1 MWKRL
6 WEEGVRG
13 KMWRVVKGMYQTV
26 ESAVLVG
33 EESTEWFELQAG
45 VRQGCVMS
53 PVLFSLFINGLAREL
68 KKRGQG
74 VDIGGRRVQMLLY
87 ADDIA
92 LLAETPDD
100 LQRMFDVVSEYSRKW
115 RFKVNPKKGK
125 SEVMVFGRNHR
136 VAQKWMLAGKQ
147 IGETS
152 VYKYL
157 GVELCK
163 GLNFKLFKDRKV
175 KEARQRM
182 MRVWA
187 MGMRGGQMPVKQW
200 KTLVRPVLEYGA
212 AVIGDVKWQEAEQ
225 IQRRMGKMILRCS
238 EKMTNEVVLGELG
251 WWSMKGRRDLV
262 QLLFWG
268 KVVGM
273 SHSRLVHHLY
283 SISRARIRQANR
295 ANGARR
301 CMLCCKASD

>member
-1 MWKRL
+1 M
-6 WEEGVRG
+6 
-13 KMWRVVKGMYQTV
+13 
-26 ESAVLVG
+26 
-33 EESTEWFELQAG
+33 
-45 VRQGCVMS
+45 
-53 PVLFSLFINGLAREL
+53 
-68 KKRGQG
+68 KKK
-74 VDIGGRRVQMLLY
+74 
-87 ADDIA
+87 
-92 LLAETPDD
+92 T
-100 LQRMFDVVSEYSRKW
+100 
-115 RFKVNPKKGK
+115 
-125 SEVMVFGRNHR
+125 
-136 VAQKWMLAGKQ
+136 AQKWMLAGKQ

-152 VYKYL
+152 VEKYL

-187 MGMRGGQMPVKQW
+187 MGMRGGQMPVKQCVNVW
-200 KTLVRPVLEYGA
+200 KTLVRPVLAYGA

-262 QLLFWG
+262 RLLFWG
-268 KVVGM
+268 KVVACLTLVL
-273 SHSRLVHHLY
+273 SIICTRSVEHS
-283 SISRARIRQANR
+283 IRQANR